1 MKRARGFA
9 NTRSR
14 SKQARQATQAPEP
27 PEPPELPELPN
38 EIWTIIVKMAA
49 RNSTEIA
56 SHLRLVRKS
65 FAATLRRT
73 QMWSAFDAIIERR
86 AELRAQYNRDDEA
99 NPGISD
105 RDAVHN
111 SMIRLCQDQ
120 GDLFLTRFYI
130 EMCRQANTLATARNG
145 LEALRTMCTT
155 TAFRRG
161 VDTRSHS

>member
-14 SKQARQATQAPEP
+14 SKQLKPPELPEP

-38 EIWTIIVKMAA
+38 ELWRIIVKVAA
-49 RNSTEIA
+49 RNSTESA
-56 SHLRLVRKS
+56 SRLRLVRKS

-155 TAFRRG
+155 NAFRRG